1 MVLVGI
7 EWGIPFLLS
16 KYWLRKQSS
25 ILVAPGSEVCIGLD
39 RQSLAQSCDY

>member
-7 EWGIPFLLS
+7 EWGIPFLHS
-16 KYWLRKQSS
+16 KYWLRKP
-25 ILVAPGSEVCIGLD
+25 ILIAPGSEFCIGLD